1 MSVKIKS
8 GFMHNGEG
16 KGFTTLADALDEQA
30 KCDACGCN
38 KCYGYETITSWNSTT
53 GERTVLARYYVNGVE
68 KIDTI
73 ENAITE
79 IKGYQAL

>member
-1 MSVKIKS
+1 MSVKLKS
-8 GFMHNGEG
+8 GFVHDGKG

-53 GERTVLARYYVNGVE
+53 GERTILARYYVDGAQ
-68 KIDTI
+68 KIATI
-73 ENAITE
+73 EAAATE
-79 IKGYQAL
+79 IKGYKAL